1 MSEVTFY
8 GDYRLVIVIIGFIV
22 VLGSIAG
29 GYSIHGGN
37 FGILWQ
43 PSEYIII
50 GGAAIGSFMI
60 GTPGPTRSLA
70 LKSLGLIFRGS
81 RYHEKQYL
89 ELLCMLY
96 MFFKIARV
104 KGDMAM
110 EPHVE
115 KPGESTIFKQF
126 PTITKNHEA
135 MDFLTGYMRILTLGT
150 NNANDM
156 ESIMD
161 NEIDGYEHELHA
173 ASGSI
178 QTMADGTP
186 ALGIVAAVLGVIVTM
201 GSITEPPEVLGLL
214 IGAALVG
221 TFFGV
226 LMAYGFLGPIA
237 SAMAGALNPEIEY
250 LRVIKAGLIGHMQ
263 GYAPQISVEFA
274 RKTIGPEARPTFAKV
289 DIACNNLTI
298 PTG

>member
-1 MSEVTFY
+1 MF
-8 GDYRLVIVIIGFIV
+8 VIIGFIIV
-22 VLGSIAG
+22 VGSIG
-29 GYSIHGGN
+29 LGYSIHGGN
-37 FGILWQ
+37 FAILWQ

-50 GGAAIGSFMI
+50 GGAAIGAFLV
-60 GTPGPTRSLA
+60 GTPRATLSAVGKAFP
-70 LKSLGLIFRGS
+70 LIFRGS

-96 MFFKIARV
+96 TFFKIARV
-104 KGDMAM
+104 KGDMAL

-115 KPGESTIFKQF
+115 KPAESDIFKQF

-135 MDFLTGYMRILTLGT
+135 MDFLTGYMRILTLGS
-150 NNANDM
+150 NNANDL
-156 ESIMD
+156 ETIMD
-161 NEIDGYEHELHA
+161 NEIESFEHEVHA
-173 ASGSI
+173 VSGAV

-201 GSITEPPEVLGLL
+201 GAITEPPEVLGLL

-226 LMAYGFLGPIA
+226 LMAYGFIGPIA
-237 SAMAGALNPEIEY
+237 SAMAGALNPDVEY
-250 LRVIKAGLIGHMQ
+250 LRVIKAGLIAHMQ
-263 GYAPQISVEFA
+263 GYAPQISVELA
-274 RKTIGPEARPTFAKV
+274 RKTIGPESRPSFSAV